1 MYIAA
6 LKSLFSPMEILSM
19 PILNNSRITGG

>member
-6 LKSLFSPMEILSM
+6 SKSPFSPMEILSM
-19 PILNNSRITGG
+19 PIPNDSRITGG